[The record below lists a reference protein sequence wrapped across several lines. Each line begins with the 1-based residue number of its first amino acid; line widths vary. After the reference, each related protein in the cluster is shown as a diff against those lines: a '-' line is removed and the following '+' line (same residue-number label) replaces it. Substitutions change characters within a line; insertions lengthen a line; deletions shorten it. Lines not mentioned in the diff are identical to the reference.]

1 MSGVA
6 PTLVSPIKAL
16 LLGLSLAL
24 AVSCDTPPATGDTIT
39 TGTYEATATVTYT
52 RQMEYARSFDQA
64 RTIRQETF
72 GSTSLV
78 NRNGLPP
85 EGAATGPDADG
96 LWWPPLPPE
105 PTAAELEA
113 RKQHPNERMRP
124 DLLKQVDYA
133 ITFDHQ
139 GQRRTLATTPQVYQE
154 AARALDQ
161 EQALELIYGPGET
174 TIARARA
181 LASFQR

>member
-1 MSGVA
+1 MAGAA
-6 PTLVSPIKAL
+6 PTLFVPLKTT
-16 LLGLSLAL
+16 LLGLTLAL
-24 AVSCDTPPATGDTIT
+24 AAGCDTPPATGDTIT

-64 RTIRQETF
+64 RTIHRETF

-85 EGAATGPDADG
+85 EGAATGPDANG

-113 RKQHPNERMRP
+113 RKQHPNEQIRP

-139 GQRRTLATTPQVYQE
+139 GQRRTLATTPQVYRE
-154 AARALDQ
+154 ATLALPQ
-161 EQALELIYGPGET
+161 EQALELTYGPGET
-174 TIARARA
+174 SIARARA